1 MYICP
6 KCKGQISRDARR
18 LIYHLRHVHALS
30 DGQDYTLVCSQ
41 DQCQRTYH
49 SVNSYSKHLKRDH
62 SHANVVPFETK
73 TENITS
79 SQTSSIPTPS
89 GASETDMDCSF
100 DSTTDVNTTV
110 NSDLQDL
117 KNCAAGFVAKMYS
130 ASNTTLTDVQ
140 KSITCTKELLEKT
153 LDCLQE
159 KTVSVLNKFAVPQ
172 NDEAVQNLLQNFEEA
187 RNMFEDVDTTHK
199 MCKHFSEKLSLI
211 KSTEIFLGYR
221 GHTGRKHGT
230 SSQAFAADTCQYI
243 PISETVKFLFRNEH
257 MQAFYRQT
265 FDSHDGKMYD
275 YSDGLHFKRH
285 ELYKKHRSALQIQL
299 YFDDLETT
307 NPLGS
312 KTKIH
317 RMGAVYFCIRNLP
330 AEFNS
335 ALANIHLC
343 LLFNSIDKETYGFE
357 KIFAPLLDDL
367 KSLETRGI
375 QVNIG
380 GQETTLFGTICVFT
394 ADNLGCHSLGGFVE
408 SFSANKFCHFCMVDK
423 EMAQK
428 EFDDDKT
435 ELCNKENYQLHVA
448 QENPSATGVKGDSC
462 LNSLKYFHIT
472 ENVRVDVMHDILEG
486 VAPLEI
492 KLMLHHFIYV
502 EKLFTLE
509 QLNDKITS
517 FDYGYNNG
525 KSKPSI
531 ILNLRTGENT
541 VKQTASQMWCLLL
554 FLPFFI
560 GDFVSEE
567 SQHWQLFLLLRN
579 ICDIVFAPVTTTG
592 MALYLKQLIID
603 HHNLFKTLY
612 PERKLIPK
620 HHFMTH
626 YWRLTIQFGP
636 LVRLWCM
643 RFEGKHSPLKRHA
656 HIVCNFVNISKTLA
670 YKHQVSCMYTWMFG
684 DPLERPVTVT
694 NNFQVAVGSLVKYD
708 LLIEKNGSL
717 RT

>member
-1 MYICP
+1 
-6 KCKGQISRDARR
+6 
-18 LIYHLRHVHALS
+18 
-30 DGQDYTLVCSQ
+30 
-41 DQCQRTYH
+41 
-49 SVNSYSKHLKRDH
+49 
-62 SHANVVPFETK
+62 
-73 TENITS
+73 
-79 SQTSSIPTPS
+79 
-89 GASETDMDCSF
+89 
-100 DSTTDVNTTV
+100 
-110 NSDLQDL
+110 
-117 KNCAAGFVAKMYS
+117 MYS
-130 ASNTTLTDVQ
+130 ASNCTLTDVQ
-140 KSITCTKELLEKT
+140 KSMTCTKELLEKT

-159 KTVSVLNKFAVPQ
+159 KTMSVLNTFAVPQ

-187 RNMFEDVDTTHK
+187 RNMFEDLDTTHK
-199 MCKHFSEKLSLI
+199 MCKHFSVKLSLI
-211 KSTEIFLGYR
+211 KPTEIFLGYR
-221 GHTGRKHGT
+221 GDTGRKLGT
-230 SSQAFAADTCQYI
+230 SSQALAADTCQYI

-257 MQAFYRQT
+257 MQAFYRQS

-275 YSDGLHFKRH
+275 YCDGLNFKRH
-285 ELYKKHRSALQIQL
+285 ELYKKHPNALQIQL

-367 KSLETRGI
+367 KLLETRGI

-380 GQETTLFGTICVFT
+380 GQETILFGTICILT

-423 EMAQK
+423 QMAQK

-435 ELCNKENYQLHVA
+435 ELRNKENYQLHVA

-472 ENVRVDVMHDILEG
+472 ENVCVDVMHDILEG
-486 VAPLEI
+486 VAPLEV
-492 KLMLHHFIYV
+492 KLMLQHFIYV

-517 FDYGYNNG
+517 FDYGYANG
-525 KSKPSI
+525 KNKPSI
-531 ILNLRTGENT
+531 ILNLRTGENP

-554 FLPFFI
+554 FLPLLI

-579 ICDIVFAPVTTTG
+579 ICDIAFAPVITKG
-592 MALYLKQLIID
+592 MAFYLKQLIID
-603 HHNLFKTLY
+603 HHNLFKILY
-612 PERKLIPK
+612 PERNLIPK

-626 YWRLTIQFGP
+626 YWRLMIQFGP
-636 LVRLWCM
+636 LVKLWCM
-643 RFEGKHSPLKRHA
+643 RFEGKHGPLKRQA
-656 HIVCNFVNISKTLA
+656 HIVCNFINISKTLA
-670 YKHQVSCMYTWMFG
+670 YKHQLSSMYTWKFG
-684 DPLERPVTVT
+684 DPLKRHVTMT
-694 NNFQVAVGSLVKYD
+694 NTLQVAVGSLVKCD
-708 LLIEKNGSL
+708 MFIEKMAAFGHDLNILSMVSVANCVSVFGHSYRPSCVLSL
-717 RT
+717 RCDLDKECLFGETVYIVPFCDREEVLVFLRILTVKYFNDHLHTYVIEKTNEFQMINLKDATDVVPLCLYKLSDSEVHLFTKYKLIA